1 MTFVLDLFIGQL
13 RYQLHGAEGTDAGYQ
28 LLHKIF
34 GHDISFEEPKE
45 VEMLEFR
52 QQVFAIILVVVE
64 IVDERGGG
72 LAVFEDGEII
82 VPGFLI
88 ELYLDLV
95 VDPEIVAQQLI
106 ELPAELVVLYRR
118 HNAQQAGIV
127 KEVICEI
134 VEV

>member
-13 RYQLHGAEGTDAGYQ
+13 RYQLHGAEGADAGYQ

-34 GHDISFEEPKE
+34 GHDISFEKPEE

-52 QQVFAIILVVVE
+52 QQVFTIILVVVE
-64 IVDERGGG
+64 IVDEGGSG
-72 LAVFEDGEII
+72 LAVFEYGEII
-82 VPGFLI
+82 VPGFLV

-95 VDPEIVAQQLI
+95 VDPEVVAQQLI

-118 HNAQQAGIV
+118 YNAQQAGIV
-127 KEVICEI
+127 EEVICEI